1 MAKKP
6 SGTIGQ
12 IRAGIIDGQH
22 FAEQQKIIWPSD
34 QKEIERKI
42 LGFFVRE
49 FEKTGAKF
57 LKIEDGGTEELDF
70 LLTLPGG
77 KAWLELME
85 VVMPKPR
92 NTPFQSGQQWH
103 EPLIYAENIFKAVEE
118 KKIRKYGLNHE
129 TPIDLLLY
137 ITHEQYAPNE
147 AAIHAL
153 RHFFKENTHPFNYIF
168 LILPFAEDHCDLR
181 VIFNVGHPFEIPPL
195 EELAERKWLSLP
207 SSGFTVAFGNENTQT
222 ILLEPQ

>member
-6 SGTIGQ
+6 SGAIGP
-12 IRAGIIDGQH
+12 IRVGIIDGQH
-22 FAEQQKIIWPSD
+22 CAEQQKVIWPSD

-85 VVMPKPR
+85 VVIPKPS
-92 NTPFQSGQQWH
+92 NTPFQSGQQCH

-118 KKIRKYGLNHE
+118 KKIRKYGFNHE
-129 TPIDLLLY
+129 IPIDLLLY

-153 RHFFKENTHPFNYIF
+153 RHFFKEKTHPFNYVF
-168 LILPFAEDHCDLR
+168 LMLPLAEDLSVLH
-181 VIFNVGHPFEIPPL
+181 VIFNMNHPFDIPPL
-195 EELAERKWLSLP
+195 EELADRKWLSLP
-207 SSGFTVAFGNENTQT
+207 SSGFTVISSSENTQT
-222 ILLEPQ
+222 TLLEPQ